1 MNQLTYCSTETGR
14 LATSGRPE
22 GDKAWNY
29 IRVLPPA
36 EPYTIFDEVAPGLF
50 ECVALDGLPSKSTT
64 NSDNP
69 PGSFRTRDLFTQHPT
84 RPNLW
89 KFACRLDD
97 RFTLINGEKV
107 LPIPIEGRIRQE
119 EIVKE
124 AIVFGDGRTYPGI
137 LIVKADRVADMPDDE
152 FLDAI
157 WPSVEDAN
165 SRAESFSRIPKEL
178 VVIVPAD
185 SAYPRTDKG
194 TFIRVPT
201 YRQFEKEI
209 EAAYNRYEGQG
220 DEAGSLTLE
229 GSELEDYLLQ
239 QLKSKCGA
247 NLESSE
253 ADFFASGV
261 DSLQCIQMW
270 SLIKREI
277 DLGGRQSELGQNV
290 LYETGNAKLLARQ
303 IERLRSG
310 AGDETQDQLKI
321 MEGLIEKYSSFKRHV
336 PGSAPQ
342 PEKELVVSSTSTL
355 YSMETNGL
363 ATHWCY
369 RCSRCARPRPT
380 HSSAQRWSSMGFS
393 PSSQRHSRHRKTL
406 QLPPSSRSISGR
418 RATKQSPRSPLRSQP
433 SRPWPQRVTH
443 LRASHQAHDHN
454 P

>member
-1 MNQLTYCSTETGR
+1 
-14 LATSGRPE
+14 
-22 GDKAWNY
+22 
-29 IRVLPPA
+29 
-36 EPYTIFDEVAPGLF
+36 
-50 ECVALDGLPSKSTT
+50 
-64 NSDNP
+64 
-69 PGSFRTRDLFTQHPT
+69 
-84 RPNLW
+84 
-89 KFACRLDD
+89 
-97 RFTLINGEKV
+97 
-107 LPIPIEGRIRQE
+107 
-119 EIVKE
+119 
-124 AIVFGDGRTYPGI
+124 
-137 LIVKADRVADMPDDE
+137 MPDDE
-152 FLDAI
+152 FLDTI

-178 VVIVPAD
+178 VVVVPAD

-239 QLKSKCGA
+239 QLKIKCGA

-290 LYETGNAKLLARQ
+290 LYETGNVKLLARQ

-310 AGDETQDQLKI
+310 ASDEMQDQLKI
-321 MEGLIEKYSSFKRHV
+321 MEGLIEKYSTFERHV

-342 PEKELVVSSTSTL
+342 PEKELVVSSTSTF
-355 YSMETNGL
+355 YSIETNRL

-369 RCSRCARPRPT
+369 RCSRCARPRPAD
-380 HSSAQRWSSMGFS
+380 SSAQRWSRMGFS
-393 PSSQRHSRHRKTL
+393 PSS
-406 QLPPSSRSISGR
+406 
-418 RATKQSPRSPLRSQP
+418 
-433 SRPWPQRVTH
+433 
-443 LRASHQAHDHN
+443 
-454 P
+454 